1 MLVRRAKT
9 IWRALYR
16 LYEDSGFSMAG
27 SVAFSFVLSLFP
39 FCVFLGA
46 LAGVFGGKELAAA
59 AVKQLFD
66 VLPANVAQALAPEVN
81 HVMGQS
87 RIGLMTLSAF
97 AALFFATSSMESLRA
112 ALNVAYR
119 VHDERNYFFCLG
131 RSALFVLV
139 GAIVMLVLA
148 WAVVIGPVV
157 AAKFEGIGLKFLL
170 DSSGLAWV
178 LRYAIAVAAIMGQL
192 MAYHLWLVGGRR
204 SLREIMPG
212 VMLSTALWVLLA
224 ALFSRWLEWNNYAR
238 FYGTLA
244 QLMSALIYFQLTAM
258 IVMLGAEINRG
269 LIEIRKMILGRA
281 EVARDS
287 TVH

>member
-1 MLVRRAKT
+1 MLLRRAKT
-9 IWRALYR
+9 VWRALYR

-39 FCVFLGA
+39 FCIFLGA

-66 VLPANVAQALAPEVN
+66 VLPANVAAALAPEVN

-112 ALNVAYR
+112 ALNTAYR
-119 VHDERNYFFCLG
+119 VHEERNYLFSLA

-139 GAIVMLVLA
+139 GALAMLVMA
-148 WAVVIGPVV
+148 WAVVIGPAV
-157 AAKFEGIGLKFLL
+157 ASKFEGAGLKFLL
-170 DSSGLAWV
+170 DSSALAWV
-178 LRYAIAVAAIMGQL
+178 LRYTIAVLVIMGQQV
-192 MAYHLWLVGGRR
+192 AYHLWLVGGRR
-204 SLREIMPG
+204 RLAEVMPG
-212 VMLSTALWVLLA
+212 VVLSTVLWVLLA

-269 LIEIRKMILGRA
+269 LIEIRKMRLGRVEA
-281 EVARDS
+281 V
-287 TVH
+287 TG

>member
-1 MLVRRAKT
+1 MLVRRTKN
-9 IWRALYR
+9 IWRALFR

-39 FCVFLGA
+39 FCIFLGA

-66 VLPANVAQALAPEVN
+66 VLPNNVAAALAPEVN

-87 RIGLMTLSAF
+87 RIGLMTLSAV

-131 RSALFVLV
+131 RSALFVMV
-139 GAIVMLVLA
+139 GAMAMLVMA

-157 AAKFEGIGLKFLL
+157 ASKFEGIGLKFLL
-170 DSSGLAWV
+170 DSSGLAW
-178 LRYAIAVAAIMGQL
+178 LMRYTIAVSVIMGQL
-192 MAYHLWLVGGRR
+192 IAYHLWLVGGRR
-204 SLREIMPG
+204 RLAEIMPG
-212 VMLSTALWVLLA
+212 VILSTVLWVLIA

-244 QLMSALIYFQLTAM
+244 QLMSALIYFQVTAM

-269 LIEIRKMILGRA
+269 LIEIRKMRLGQPA
-281 EVARDS
+281 VATS
-287 TVH
+287 

>member
-1 MLVRRAKT
+1 MVRRAKN
-9 IWRALYR
+9 IWRALFR

-39 FCVFLGA
+39 FCIFVGA

-66 VLPANVAQALAPEVN
+66 VLPNNVAAALAPEVN

-119 VHDERNYFFCLG
+119 THDERNYFYCLA

-139 GAIVMLVLA
+139 GALVMLVMA
-148 WAVVIGPVV
+148 WAVVIGP
-157 AAKFEGIGLKFLL
+157 AIASKFEWIGLKFLL
-170 DSSGLAWV
+170 DSSSFAWFS
-178 LRYAIAVAAIMGQL
+178 RYTIAVLAIMGQL
-192 MAYHLWLVGGRR
+192 VAYHLWLAGGRR
-204 SLREIMPG
+204 GITEIMPG
-212 VMLSTALWVLLA
+212 VIVSTVLWVLIA

-244 QLMSALIYFQLTAM
+244 QLMSALIYFQFTAM

-269 LIEIRKMILGRA
+269 LIEIRKMRLGRV
-281 EVARDS
+281 E
-287 TVH
+287 TVTG

>member
-1 MLVRRAKT
+1 MLKRVKT
-9 IWRALYR
+9 VWRALYR

-39 FCVFLGA
+39 FCIFLGA

-66 VLPANVAQALAPEVN
+66 VLPGNVAAALAPEVN
-81 HVMGQS
+81 HVMGES
-87 RIGLMTLSAF
+87 RVGLMTMSAL

-112 ALNVAYR
+112 ALNTAYR
-119 VHDERNYFFCLG
+119 THEERNYFYSLG

-139 GAIVMLVLA
+139 GAAAMLVMA

-157 AAKFEGIGLKFLL
+157 AAKFDWIGLKFLL
-170 DSSGLAWV
+170 DSSLFTRL
-178 LRYAIAVAAIMGQL
+178 LRYTIAVLVIMGQL
-192 MAYHLWLVGGRR
+192 IAYHLWLPGGKRTFGD
-204 SLREIMPG
+204 IMPG
-212 VMLSTALWVLLA
+212 VILSTVLWVVIA
-224 ALFSRWLEWNNYAR
+224 ALFSRWLEYNNYAR

-244 QLMSALIYFQLTAM
+244 QLMSALIYFQVTAM

-269 LIEIRKMILGRA
+269 IIEIKKMRLGDKA
-281 EVARDS
+281 AALGG
-287 TVH
+287 

>member
-1 MLVRRAKT
+1 MLMLVRRAKN
-9 IWRALYR
+9 IWRGLYH

-39 FCVFLGA
+39 FCIFLGA

-66 VLPANVAQALAPEVN
+66 VLPGNVAQALAPEVN

-87 RIGLMTLSAF
+87 RIGLMTLSAL

-112 ALNVAYR
+112 ALNTAYR
-119 VHDERNYFFCLG
+119 VHDERNYFYCLG

-139 GAIVMLVLA
+139 GAVAMLVMA
-148 WAVVIGPVV
+148 WAVVIGPAV
-157 AAKFEGIGLKFLL
+157 ASKFEGTGVKYLF
-170 DSSGLAWV
+170 DSSGLAWM
-178 LRYAIAVAAIMGQL
+178 LRYTIAVLVIVGQL
-192 MAYHLWLVGGRR
+192 IAYHLWLVGGRR
-204 SLREIMPG
+204 SLAEIMPG
-212 VMLSTALWVLLA
+212 VLLSTVLWLLIA

-244 QLMSALIYFQLTAM
+244 QLMSALIYFQVTAM

-269 LIEIRKMILGRA
+269 LIEIRRVGIGA
-281 EVARDS
+281 VAS
-287 TVH
+287 ATH